1 MSEHDTC
8 YEDEK
13 QQESKQMKKIIQ
25 MVRGAFKKMKHDNLR
40 LAGGTT

>member
-1 MSEHDTC
+1 MSQGEMANI
-8 YEDEK
+8 
-13 QQESKQMKKIIQ
+13 QESKQMKKIIQ

>member
-1 MSEHDTC
+1 MSQGKTANI
-8 YEDEK
+8 
-13 QQESKQMKKIIQ
+13 QESKQMKKIIQ

>member
-1 MSEHDTC
+1 MSQGETANI
-8 YEDEK
+8 
-13 QQESKQMKKIIQ
+13 QESKQMKKIIQ